1 MIILKRN
8 LEKRHVKIINWVDN
22 PKEFVVVDLR
32 VGDRY
37 RVPGKS
43 RWFDLKK
50 PYLLRPGRCA
60 LIRTEEKVQLPE
72 NVFASIFSRG
82 GLSAKGLIVSN
93 TKIDPLFS
101 DYLNIP
107 VFNAGKQTIRLER
120 GDRFCSVAFYLLEQ
134 PIDSTLSRDPIDMGA
149 TEQSFFIDVLYEY
162 LPHLIAAIISIV
174 GAAVATY
181 ITIKVTPS
189 PEAPQS
195 RIEQKYF
202 KQSSI
207 QK

>member
-1 MIILKRN
+1 MIILRRN
-8 LEKRHVKIINWVDN
+8 LEKRNIKIINSVDN

-43 RWFDLKK
+43 QWFDLKK
-50 PYLLRPGRCA
+50 HYLIRPGQCV
-60 LIRTEEKVQLPE
+60 LIRTKEKIQLPD

-93 TKIDPLFS
+93 TKIDPLFC

-107 VFNAGKQTIRLER
+107 VFNAGKQTIKLEQ
-120 GDRFCSVAFYLLEQ
+120 GDSFCSVAFFLLEQ
-134 PIDSTLSRDPIDMGA
+134 PIDSTISRDPIDMGA
-149 TEQSFFIDVLYEY
+149 QEQLFIIDVIHEY
-162 LPHLIAAIISIV
+162 LPHLLAGIISIV
-174 GAAVATY
+174 GAAIATY

-189 PEAPQS
+189 PS
-195 RIEQKYF
+195 VIEQPAKLE
-202 KQSSI
+202 Q
-207 QK
+207 QNPQAN